1 MMGNK
6 SWSYCDKRYEPPW
19 VAESRLLIFSPQMS
33 FFLLTY
39 GSNVTIYA
47 RLTQINAFYL
57 WQSESCTCES
67 SIGLKRGFKWAFML
81 LGIYTRPT
89 LWMFTTLCECNQDYS
104 TDPSPQSCF
113 RWNCI
118 PTKTPRKEIIFPF
131 HFINSQNE
139 SLSHPRKL
147 SGMTFPLSLWLVV
160 CCICLLTSWFIYW
173 CLAWNHGWHGIPWCK
188 WKQVNI
194 PVSLPAA
201 AALETWISAVNV
213 TPASCWWER
222 TNTLYTEY

>member
-6 SWSYCDKRYEPPW
+6 RWLYCDNRHEPPW
-19 VAESRLLIFSPQMS
+19 VAESQMVFFVNVRLECFHL
-33 FFLLTY
+33 FLTDTNYCFL
-39 GSNVTIYA
+39 
-47 RLTQINAFYL
+47 L
-57 WQSESCTCES
+57 WQSESCTCDS
-67 SIGLKRGFKWAFML
+67 SIDLKRGFKWAFFAL
-81 LGIYTRPT
+81 SIYTRLT
-89 LWMFTTLCECNQDYS
+89 LWMFTALCECNQDYS

-139 SLSHPRKL
+139 SLSHPRTL
-147 SGMTFPLSLWLVV
+147 SGMTFPLSLWLFVR
-160 CCICLLTSWFIYW
+160 CICLLTSWFIYW

>member
-1 MMGNK
+1 
-6 SWSYCDKRYEPPW
+6 
-19 VAESRLLIFSPQMS
+19 MS
-33 FFLLTY
+33 FFFV
-39 GSNVTIYA
+39 NVWLEWHHLCSTDTNDCFLSVTKWIVNMWIKYRFKKRFKMSFCALRIY
-47 RLTQINAFYL
+47 
-57 WQSESCTCES
+57 
-67 SIGLKRGFKWAFML
+67 
-81 LGIYTRPT
+81 RPT
-89 LWMFTTLCECNQDYS
+89 LWLFTTLCECNQDYS
-104 TDPSPQSCF
+104 TDPPPQSCF

-118 PTKTPRKEIIFPF
+118 PTQTPRNEIIFPF

-139 SLSHPRKL
+139 SLSHPRTL
-147 SGMTFPLSLWLVV
+147 SGMTFLLSLWLVV
-160 CCICLLTSWFIYW
+160 RCICLLTSWFIYW